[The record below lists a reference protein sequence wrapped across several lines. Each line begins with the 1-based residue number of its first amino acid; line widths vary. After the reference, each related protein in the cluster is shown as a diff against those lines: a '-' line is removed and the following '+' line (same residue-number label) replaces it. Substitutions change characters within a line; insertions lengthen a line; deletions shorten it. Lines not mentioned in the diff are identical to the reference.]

1 MTALSLSW
9 KPEENRHLTMTD
21 VIRLLGADHVEWLKA
36 QSSPS
41 STAKSRAD
49 GAWQANDRQSF
60 AAYTSFAEL
69 WQVLVVAK
77 CTCPLP
83 GFLANGAHVK
93 NCALAK
99 SPQS

>member
-9 KPEENRHLTMTD
+9 KPEENRHLTMAD

-60 AAYTSFAEL
+60 AAYTRFAEL
-69 WQVLVVAK
+69 WQEPVK

-93 NCALAK
+93 NCTSAK
-99 SPQS
+99 SSRS